1 MAVTDL
7 VTAIA
12 LIFVI
17 EGLILAVSPDTPKRL
32 YALLAEL
39 PAERL
44 RGFGLGSVVFG
55 LFVVWLLRG

>member
-1 MAVTDL
+1 MTGTDL

-17 EGLILAVSPDTPKRL
+17 EGLILAISPETPKRL
-32 YALLAEL
+32 YELLSAM

-55 LFVVWLLRG
+55 LAVVWLLRG